1 VRVPRAPVGGD
12 SLTVHSILFESDGS
26 VYVQMEPVDHAY
38 LQRLRVNH
46 DWHLPTH

>member
-1 VRVPRAPVGGD
+1 MRVPRAPVGGD

-46 DWHLPTH
+46 DWHLPAH